1 MSEIEAPAKKN
12 YKKYLIILWCLFWF
26 GILATVGVFWGISK
40 GYLGYLPPLEEIE
53 NPIDKFATQII
64 SADNEPLASI
74 YYSKENRTRA
84 AYHDLSPYLVNA
96 LISTEDVRFSKHSGI
111 DFRGLTR
118 AIVGVLSGKEAGG
131 GSTITQQLAKLLYT
145 ANSYGVPR
153 WERGFQKL
161 NEFVIAVKLERIYTK
176 EEIIAL
182 YLNKFDFLNNAV
194 GINKAANVYFN
205 TIPAHLK
212 VEEAALLVGMLKNP
226 NAHNPRRFVEVAT
239 NRRNTVFAQM
249 EKAGHLTRAERDS
262 LRQLPI
268 TLNFQVVDHKV
279 GPIPY
284 LREYLRKVLG
294 SPLPERKQYRKWGY
308 SDEKFLLDS
317 AAWADDPLYG
327 WCNKNFKP
335 DGSNYSLYTDGLKIY
350 TTIDSRMQR
359 YARESVV
366 ANLANNLQP
375 KFFAEK
381 KGRSYAPFARNIVSN
396 PNDLEKRVR
405 SLLLNA
411 MHQTER
417 YRKLNDK
424 GLPMDTILKIFNTP
438 VKTRVFSWNGDVD
451 TVMSPMDSIR
461 YMKFFLRAGFFS
473 MDPITGHV
481 KAYVGGPDF
490 KYFQYDMVTT
500 GKRQVGSTVKPF
512 LYTLAM
518 QEGYT
523 PCSKFRNAPITIYDA
538 NGIPWTPRNEGDDR
552 LNEMVTLKWGLAM
565 SNNFISARLMEQ
577 FNPNELR
584 NFMHSMGIRS
594 KIDAVPAMCLG
605 PSDISLEEMVR
616 AYSVYANK
624 GVMVEPLYVTRIE
637 DKDGN
642 VLSTFTTRKK
652 EVIHQNTAYL
662 MNNLLQGVVNT
673 VGGTGSRL
681 RWRYQFKGQIG
692 GKTGTTQNQS
702 DGWFVGLTPRLVSAG
717 WVGGEDRSI
726 HFDGISM
733 GQGAE
738 MVLPIWAEYMKS
750 VYANDSLPY
759 TEEDEFEAPEG
770 FNINLDC
777 EQFEEQS
784 FENTKGK
791 TEEEDSGFF

>member
-1 MSEIEAPAKKN
+1 MSKKEAPAKKN
-12 YKKYLIILWCLFWF
+12 YKKYLIILWSIFWF
-26 GILATVGVFWGISK
+26 GIFGTVAIFWSISK
-40 GYLGYLPPLEEIE
+40 GYIGYIPALEEIE

-64 SADNEPLASI
+64 SADNENLASI

-96 LISTEDVRFSKHSGI
+96 LISTEDLRFTKHSGI
-111 DFRGLTR
+111 DFRGLAR
-118 AIVGVLSGKEAGG
+118 AIVGVLSGNDAGG

-145 ANSYGVPR
+145 ENSYGIPK
-153 WERGFQKL
+153 WERAIQKL
-161 NEFVIAVKLERIYTK
+161 NEFVVAVNLERIYTK
-176 EEIIAL
+176 EEIMAL

-194 GINKAANVYFN
+194 GINKASNVYFN

-226 NAHNPRRFVEVAT
+226 TALNPKRFVENAT
-239 NRRNTVFAQM
+239 NRRNTVLSQM
-249 EKAGHLTRAERDS
+249 VKAGHLTREERDS
-262 LRQLPI
+262 ISLLPI
-268 TLNFQVVDHKV
+268 TLNFQMVDHKL

-308 SDEKFLLDS
+308 SEQKFLQDS
-317 AAWADDPLYG
+317 TAWTDDPLYG
-327 WCNKNFKP
+327 WCKKNFKP
-335 DGSNYSLYTDGLKIY
+335 DGSNYNLYTDGLKIY
-350 TTIDSRMQR
+350 TTIDSRMQK
-359 YARESVV
+359 YARESLV
-366 ANLANNLQP
+366 ANLADNLQP

-381 KGRSYAPFARNIVSN
+381 EGRSYAPFARNIVSN
-396 PNDLEKRVR
+396 PKDLDKRVE
-405 SLLLNA
+405 SL
-411 MHQTER
+411 MHTSMRRTER
-417 YRKLNDK
+417 YRKLNAQ
-424 GLPMDTILKIFNTP
+424 GVEMDSILKVFNTP

-451 TVMSPMDSIR
+451 TVLSPMDSIR
-461 YMKFFLRAGFFS
+461 YMKYFLRAGFFS
-473 MDPITGHV
+473 MDPITGQV

-538 NGIPWTPRNEGDDR
+538 NGIPWTPRNDGERR

-565 SNNFISARLMEQ
+565 SNNFISARLMDQ
-577 FNPNELR
+577 FNPKVLR
-584 NFMHSMGIRS
+584 RFMQSLGINSR
-594 KIDAVPAMCLG
+594 IDAVPSMCLG
-605 PSDISLEEMVR
+605 PSDISLLEMVR

-624 GVMVEPLYVTRIE
+624 GVMVEPLFVTRIE

-642 VLSTFTTRKK
+642 VLSTFATRKT

-673 VGGTGSRL
+673 VAGTGSRL
-681 RWRYQFKGQIG
+681 RWRYQFKADIG

-726 HFDGISM
+726 HFDGITM

-759 TEEDEFEAPEG
+759 SEEDKFEVPEG

-784 FENTKGK
+784 FDGVEEPEA
-791 TEEEDSGFF
+791 EEENEFF